1 MMETKTCP
9 HCGAELEQIE
19 RVRLK
24 PAWAG
29 GGREVVTQ
37 AAPCETCERKAQEV
51 QEGIMRDRHLKTLI
65 RDSRIPEAVWGLG
78 LDPALWKQNRL
89 IIDEG
94 NRNALEALRGWVQA
108 DRAGCLLM
116 GTQGLGKSL
125 LALCAGMDCLRLGQ
139 EVLWVAERD
148 LFDSFRGA
156 RRNDPE
162 ASDLVGK
169 AQRVEVLLL
178 DDFGSHQLDRGS
190 RFMQELYLDLID
202 CRLPVVGPPLKTLVT
217 SQHDPA
223 SLGAACGHQA
233 LASRLLA
240 LLGGNHI
247 ELKGSDRRRA
257 RWSIGKAGA

>member
-9 HCGAELEQIE
+9 TCGAELEQIE
-19 RVRLK
+19 RIRLK

-29 GGREVVTQ
+29 GGQEVVRHVS
-37 AAPCETCERKAQEV
+37 PCEACERKAQEV
-51 QEGIMRDRHLKTLI
+51 QEGIMRDRHQRALI

-78 LDPALWKQNRL
+78 LDPALWKQHRL
-89 IIDEG
+89 VIDDG
-94 NRNALEALRGWVQA
+94 NRNAIEALRSWVQA
-108 DRAGCLLM
+108 ERTGCLLM

-125 LALCAGMDCLRLGQ
+125 LALCAGMDCLRSGQ
-139 EVLWVAERD
+139 EVLWVAERE
-148 LFDSFRGA
+148 LFDTFRGT
-156 RRNDPE
+156 RRNDPD
-162 ASDLVGK
+162 AADLVGK
-169 AQRVEVLLL
+169 AQRVEVLIL

-240 LLGGNHI
+240 LLGGNHL

-257 RWSIGKAGA
+257 RWSLGKAGA